1 MAAAFISLALG
12 CEQLARVAGVRP
24 ELGLGHGVNPCH
36 FVLVRELIQ
45 STGGAHNLS
54 FTDRVPGAVL
64 KAREGGEEHDLFSS
78 RISELSTKLGFPL
91 EKQLKLSPMVGHWC
105 DFCSKKMSTGTVTG
119 DDAVTPASP
128 LLPHLCPPSAIPVSS
143 PATSPSLS
151 PGHHPRALR

>member
-12 CEQLARVAGVRP
+12 CEQLTRVAGVRP

-36 FVLVRELIQ
+36 FVRVRELMQ

-105 DFCSKKMSTGTVTG
+105 DFC
-119 DDAVTPASP
+119 
-128 LLPHLCPPSAIPVSS
+128 
-143 PATSPSLS
+143 
-151 PGHHPRALR
+151 